1 MGSAGDTSHR
11 QYTADGGGETTPKE
25 VFDAMSVA
33 EDYLRYVEEQIEAQ
47 DEGFRID
54 SDDKAEWAVRKIKL
68 AQLAIE
74 KRRQFVQAEIERLQ
88 AWQQMMDERDQATI
102 DWMTS
107 LLRPYFES
115 LRPQLGKRKSY
126 SLPSGVLQVRTA
138 QVSYARD
145 EEQLLPYA
153 RQIGLVK
160 VKESVDWAEL
170 KKRLKPAGE
179 RPGDPVVD
187 AETGEIVPGVTVQ
200 EPEREVFSVKVDVG
214 TEVSE

>member
-1 MGSAGDTSHR
+1 
-11 QYTADGGGETTPKE
+11 
-25 VFDAMSVA
+25 MSVA
-33 EDYLRYVEEQIEAQ
+33 EDYLRYVEEQIKAH

-54 SDDKAEWAVRKIKL
+54 NDDKAEWAVRKIRQ

-74 KRRQFVQAEIERLQ
+74 KRRRFVQAEIERLQ

-102 DWMTS
+102 NRMTG
-107 LLRPYFES
+107 LLQPYFEA
-115 LRPQLGKRKSY
+115 LRPSLGKRKSY
-126 SLPSGVLQVRTA
+126 RLPSGVLQVRTV

-160 VKESVDWAEL
+160 VKETPDWAEI
-170 KKRLKPAGE
+170 KKRFRPAGD

-187 AETGEIVPGVTVQ
+187 VETGEIVPGVAVQ

>member
-1 MGSAGDTSHR
+1 MGRAGDTSHGQQTTGR
-11 QYTADGGGETTPKE
+11 GGTTTPKE

-68 AQLAIE
+68 AQIAIE

-107 LLRPYFES
+107 LLRPYFEA

-126 SLPSGVLQVRTA
+126 SLPSGTLQVRTA

-145 EEQLLPYA
+145 EEQLLTYA

-160 VKESVDWAEL
+160 IRESVDWAEI
-170 KKRLKPAGE
+170 KKRLQPAGNH
-179 RPGDPVVD
+179 PGAPVVD
-187 AETGEIVPGVTVQ
+187 TETGE
-200 EPEREVFSVKVDVG
+200 
-214 TEVSE
+214 

>member
-1 MGSAGDTSHR
+1 
-11 QYTADGGGETTPKE
+11 
-25 VFDAMSVA
+25 MSIA
-33 EDYLRYVEEQIEAQ
+33 EDYLRYVEEQMEAH
-47 DEGFRID
+47 DDGFKID
-54 SDDKAEWAVRKIKL
+54 NDDKAEWAVRKIRQ

-102 DWMTS
+102 DRMTS

-138 QVSYARD
+138 QVSYVRD
-145 EEQLLPYA
+145 EEKLLPYA
-153 RQIGLVK
+153 RQIGLVR
-160 VKESVDWAEL
+160 VKETPDWAEI
-170 KKRLKPAGE
+170 KKRFRPAGD

-187 AETGEIVPGVTVQ
+187 VETGEIVPGVAVQ
-200 EPEREVFSVKVDVG
+200 EPEREVFSVKVE
-214 TEVSE
+214 TEVQE

>member
-1 MGSAGDTSHR
+1 QAR
-11 QYTADGGGETTPKE
+11 EN
-25 VFDAMSVA
+25 
-33 EDYLRYVEEQIEAQ
+33 IE
-47 DEGFRID
+47 RR
-54 SDDKAEWAVRKIKL
+54 KA
-68 AQLAIE
+68 
-74 KRRQFVQAEIERLQ
+74 FVQAEIERLQ

-160 VKESVDWAEL
+160 VKETPDWAEI
-170 KKRLKPAGE
+170 KKRLRPAGD

-187 AETGEIVPGVTVQ
+187 GETGEIVPGVTVQ
-200 EPEREVFSVKVDVG
+200 EPEREVFSVKVE
-214 TEVSE
+214 TEVQE

>member
-1 MGSAGDTSHR
+1 
-11 QYTADGGGETTPKE
+11 
-25 VFDAMSVA
+25 MSVA
-33 EDYLRYVEEQIEAQ
+33 EDYLRYVEEQMEAH
-47 DEGFRID
+47 DDGFKID
-54 SDDKAEWAVRKIKL
+54 DDNKAEWAVRKIRQ
-68 AQLAIE
+68 ARENIE
-74 KRRQFVQAEIERLQ
+74 RRKAFVQAEIERLQ

-102 DWMTS
+102 DRMTG
-107 LLRPYFES
+107 LLQPYFEA
-115 LRPQLGKRKSY
+115 LRPSLGKRKSY